1 MMNPLTN
8 LIIWL
13 VLSALASQ
21 RSINLKQG
29 KGMHTFRWL
38 IFATLV
44 SLSLAFRISD
54 VIAQEESVFSG
65 PQADEPLPQF
75 EVQDLLSDDEKV
87 IDPIGVAEGKPCM
100 ILFIHT
106 LSRPAIGL
114 TRALVSYA
122 KELSEDAPSIAV
134 IFLTADPTETQQW
147 AKRARNALPKGVL
160 LGVSTD
166 GIEGPGAYGLN
177 REVSMTVLVGNKN
190 TVTKNFALIQPSVQ
204 ADTPKI
210 IMALAS
216 CLGVEVSDE
225 LQKRMK
231 GDAAQRNSPR
241 ARPAMVDDAELR
253 NLLRPLLN
261 KEAAKDNIFEAAK
274 RVELA
279 AEKSPAL
286 KKRIGEICRRIID
299 AKRLENYGNE
309 HAQEILSRW
318 AKDFN

>member
-1 MMNPLTN
+1 MDHLNEPTTR
-8 LIIWL
+8 LI
-13 VLSALASQ
+13 LSALAIQ
-21 RSINLKQG
+21 RSIHPRQG
-29 KGMHTFRWL
+29 KGMCTLRWL
-38 IFATLV
+38 IFTILV
-44 SLSLAFRISD
+44 PISLAANIFEAK
-54 VIAQEESVFSG
+54 AQEESVFSG
-65 PQADEPLPQF
+65 PQADEPLPLF

-100 ILFIHT
+100 ILFIHK

-114 TRALVSYA
+114 TRALVSSA
-122 KELSEDAPSIAV
+122 KELAEDAPAMAV
-134 IFLTADPTETQQW
+134 IFLTSDPIETQEW
-147 AKRARNALPKGVL
+147 AKRARNALPQGVL

-177 REVSMTVLVGNKN
+177 REVSMTVLIGNKN
-190 TVTKNFALIQPSVQ
+190 KVTKNFALIQPSAQ

-210 IMALAS
+210 ITALAS

-231 GDAAQRNSPR
+231 GDAAQRNSQSL
-241 ARPAMVDDAELR
+241 RPGMVDDAELR
-253 NLLRPLLN
+253 KLLRPLLN
-261 KEAAKDNIFEAAK
+261 KKAAKGNILEAAK